1 MARFFSSLNVSVR
14 PSVRVEHFGFRRT
27 DFREILYW
35 VVFTELCRENS
46 RMAKFG
52 QK

>member
-1 MARFFSSLNVSVR
+1 MEQL
-14 PSVRVEHFGFRRT
+14 GFRGT

-35 VVFTELCRENS
+35 VDFTELCRENS
-46 RMAKFG
+46 RTVKFG